1 MRKPAVMIKNASDTM
16 SYPSQPTHS
25 ITQPLLFRSLRGQLV
40 SVREARPADA
50 ARLVELLR
58 GLSERTLQFRYM
70 HPRSMPPGTAW
81 NEAARMAQAR
91 APEHTTLLATL
102 GPNGQGEV
110 VPAAELA
117 RDPHNLASG
126 EIALVVRDDVQ
137 QQKIGSFLLWRLI
150 RVAQRDG
157 ITRLS
162 ANMLAENR
170 AMLRLVVGLGLP
182 YSASTRYGETEVQIS
197 LPAMPRAP
205 SAQGLGAGK

>member
-1 MRKPAVMIKNASDTM
+1 MN
-16 SYPSQPTHS
+16 YPSHTK
-25 ITQPLLFRSLRGQLV
+25 TQPLLFRSLRGQLV
-40 SVREARPADA
+40 AVREAKPADTA
-50 ARLVELLR
+50 LLVELLR

-70 HPRSMPPGTAW
+70 HLRYMSPGTAW
-81 NEAARMAQAR
+81 TEATRMAQGR
-91 APEHTTLLATL
+91 APEHTTLLATV
-102 GPNGQGEV
+102 GPPGHEEAV
-110 VPAAELA
+110 AAAELV
-117 RDPHNLASG
+117 RDPYNLAAG

-182 YSASTRYGETEVQIS
+182 YSASTRHGETEVQIS
-197 LPAMPRAP
+197 LPSMPVGAYAS
-205 SAQGLGAGK
+205 SARQPGA